1 MARPTLLATTSV
13 VWLWPRLSNGP
24 TSSSSRMLPWNPF
37 RSAVLSSGSRSPLV
51 VSLSCRSGNS
61 VVDNEM
67 IGFLTVAVNLQIENA
82 GHMVPQVPGLTCSV
96 ERMTIIFCT
105 NFLCLFV
112 VAGPAGRC
120 FRRDQHHSQPAQIHQ
135 EVTKSSPTRIRSTC
149 SLVILFVCLT
159 QTTQSFL
166 CFNANI
172 STCVMQVILMAT
184 KALRSKSQRVTS
196 RNKTLLWL

>member
-51 VSLSCRSGNS
+51 ASPSCRSGNS

-82 GHMVPQVPGLTCSV
+82 GHMVPQVPGLTCSI

-135 EVTKSSPTRIRSTC
+135 EVKHALCLYEPEFLQHFLQLFFLCVYRKKPNHFCVSTRIFP
-149 SLVILFVCLT
+149 LVSC
-159 QTTQSFL
+159 
-166 CFNANI
+166 
-172 STCVMQVILMAT
+172 
-184 KALRSKSQRVTS
+184 K
-196 RNKTLLWL
+196 